1 MGIIMINNAMKNI
14 VVFRFDVDDEEIF
27 GGSQRTT
34 IRETV
39 SKWYSSLAF
48 DIDPSALTVRQESN
62 VSTGKV
68 MVAVVA
74 KMTELEEFAYRLKY
88 PTAHLVAQ

>member
-1 MGIIMINNAMKNI
+1 MINNQTKNV
-14 VVFRFDVDDEEIF
+14 VVFRFDVTAEEIF
-27 GGSQRTT
+27 GGNQRAT

-39 SKWYSSLAF
+39 SNWYSSIDY
-48 DIDPSALTVRQESN
+48 DIEPANLTVKQEN
-62 VSTGKV
+62 NHLTGKV

-74 KMTELEEFAYRLKY
+74 KMTEIEEFAYRLKY